1 MSYELLNRSI
11 EIDEALFQISTY
23 TNRHSK
29 NVRDYGLGRYL
40 MCSGTQSTLSN
51 LTVLPC
57 GSKPFKCSPPTW
69 NDFIDDIISATGN
82 KNIRTGINLT
92 VIIRDPKYFERLNQV
107 LEGLNIEPF
116 EMANYIGW
124 KIMVDYIVGAQNLE
138 SSFDGECVNY
148 LIQGYDN
155 EFTEEGLLNIAVG
168 SMYAR
173 EFFGAEKKVDVLTMV
188 NYIRNTFELLVPH
201 ITWMDEKTRVNAI
214 EKLREMGQFIAF
226 PDELLNRSIMDEYY
240 KGKIIY
246 KFNSGN
252 TR

>member
-1 MSYELLNRSI
+1 MKY
-11 EIDEALFQISTY
+11 
-23 TNRHSK
+23 
-29 NVRDYGLGRYL
+29 
-40 MCSGTQSTLSN
+40 SGTQGTLSN
-51 LTVLPC
+51 LTILPC
-57 GSKPFKCSPPTW
+57 GSRCSIKPTPPTW
-69 NDFIDDIISATGN
+69 NEFIDNIISATGN
-82 KNIRTGINLT
+82 INIKTKPNQI
-92 VIIRDPKYFERLNQV
+92 VIIKDPKYFERLNQV

-155 EFTEEGLLNIAVG
+155 EFIEEGLLNIAVG

-173 EFFGAEKKVDVLTMV
+173 EFFGAKKKVDVLTMV

-214 EKLREMGQFIAF
+214 EMLREMGQFIAF

-246 KFNSGN
+246 NFNSGN
-252 TR
+252 AKNDIFISENMYTFGVKSICRSTNIGGRSSLQHDQSW